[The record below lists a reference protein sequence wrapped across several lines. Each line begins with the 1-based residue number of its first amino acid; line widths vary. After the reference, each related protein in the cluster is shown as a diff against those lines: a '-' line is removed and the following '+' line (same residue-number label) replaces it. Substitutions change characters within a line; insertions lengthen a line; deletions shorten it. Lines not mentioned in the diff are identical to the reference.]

1 MLGCR
6 TSLSFGLVNCLTKR
20 RNKMIVEHG
29 KFNVYFRIPFFIYFI
44 AKEKDCPVFC
54 LVKKVFNAETGLY
67 RWVKI

>member
-1 MLGCR
+1 
-6 TSLSFGLVNCLTKR
+6 
-20 RNKMIVEHG
+20 MIVEHG
-29 KFNVYFRIPFFIYFI
+29 KFNVYFRIPFFIYFV